1 VLFIIENGNC
11 RHKEDQDFLNKVIEI
26 IDKNIE
32 NPELSVE
39 LLSSELG
46 YSTRQ
51 FYRKLKPITEK
62 SPADIIKEYRLTV
75 AERLLLTKN
84 LTIEEIMDKTGFT
97 NRGTFYKVFSL
108 RFGMPPRQYREQ
120 QKESVVKGST
130 EL

>member
-1 VLFIIENGNC
+1 MSFSRLV
-11 RHKEDQDFLNKVIEI
+11 QQ
-26 IDKNIE
+26 
-32 NPELSVE
+32 NPESCN
-39 LLSSELG
+39 G
-46 YSTRQ
+46 Q

-108 RFGMPPRQYREQ
+108 RFGMPPDN
-120 QKESVVKGST
+120 VKGERAVNLEAGEHIL
-130 EL
+130 ELLLLRSSK